1 MNKDVIYIEPEDDIT
16 DIITKIENSKEKII
30 ALVPPKKAGVF
41 RSIVNIKLMAKA
53 AASANKTV
61 VLVTVD
67 PSIIKL
73 AAATRLPVT
82 KNLQSAPSIPK
93 QEDSEPAEVV
103 SHEEVIEEVPENTD
117 ESGTASESSTDEK
130 YESAMAAA
138 GSLEGKSG
146 FLDDDSDKDADTD
159 TAKAEVEPTKSD
171 KNANSNGDEKK
182 PDEKSSKK
190 EKKSGL
196 KSPNPVVR
204 WVQEHKKLTI
214 FGSIAAVVLV
224 AVIVWATVIAPAAT
238 ITVGIR
244 TTSANFSENV
254 TFTDKLAEENTSE
267 GKFYLEEKKIEEK
280 SEVTFEATGK
290 KNVGEK
296 ASGDVVVYTFFK
308 DAGQVPVAAG
318 TIFTYNN
325 SLSYISQKEVTLAWD
340 GTTVTDCINNGN
352 ASLITSGCMVSSQV
366 AVIAD
371 APGSNYNISASNTGW
386 YTVANVAVYS
396 DKAITGGTDKT
407 ITVVQQSDID
417 KAKEKLATANESAN
431 KQKLLATI
439 ADDAFIIESSFKQT
453 VGEATSTPALGEE
466 VKEGEQAKLSVVTT
480 DTIDVIDS
488 TKVEEFIREKAR
500 LADNFKIYEMNDPF
514 IENFTK
520 TDDGYVAKIKTSYVS
535 GPKITESDVVEIV
548 KGKGV
553 GTARQDL
560 EKAYDGISRINIQTN
575 YPWVSSVPN
584 DNNKITVDIEV
595 DSK

>member
-103 SHEEVIEEVPENTD
+103 SHEEVIEEAPENTD
-117 ESGTASESSTDEK
+117 ESGTMSESSTDEK

-146 FLDDDSDKDADTD
+146 FLDDDSDKDADA
-159 TAKAEVEPTKSD
+159 AKAEVEPAKSD

-182 PDEKSSKK
+182 PDEKSAKK
-190 EKKSGL
+190 EKKPGL
-196 KSPNPVVR
+196 KSSNPVVR

-214 FGSIAAVVLV
+214 FGGIAAVVLV

-296 ASGDVVVYTFFK
+296 ASGDVVVYAYFQ
-308 DAGQVPVAAG
+308 DAGQIAVNAG
-318 TIFTYNN
+318 TIFTYDGK
-325 SLSYISQKEVTLAWD
+325 SYISQAETTLSWNGKSWD
-340 GTTVTDCINNGN
+340 DCDNKD
-352 ASLITSGCMVSSQV
+352 ASASEQRRSGCQMSARV
-366 AVIAD
+366 AVVAE
-371 APGSNYNISASNTGW
+371 GSGTSYNVSASTTGW
-386 YTVANVAVYS
+386 TTVANVAGVYS
-396 DKAITGGTDKT
+396 DKAMAGGTDKT

-417 KAKEKLATANESAN
+417 KAKEKLTTANESAN

-488 TKVEEFIREKAR
+488 TKVEEFIREKAK